1 MNIRNWWPT
10 LLEFTY
16 IHVLTVLTGLVW
28 VDLYWQF
35 VLLQLLH
42 GLRLH
47 AQLLHFPLLSQGQ
60 HLCALADDAM
70 SLPGHPIL
78 RKYYSGTRVCIV
90 LDRYTR
96 VFDTYSRDH
105 AALFWKAN
113 ALRHDHTHSVYTDSR
128 LCVSSFTLVSKLA
141 I

>member
-1 MNIRNWWPT
+1 MDGVDATKYNKILFPLYLGGPHRGGRVNISNWWPT
-10 LLEFTY
+10 LLKFTY

-60 HLCALADDAM
+60 HLYKKDLYIECFRIF
-70 SLPGHPIL
+70 HIL
-78 RKYYSGTRVCIV
+78 SDIYISFILVCNKTI
-90 LDRYTR
+90 L
-96 VFDTYSRDH
+96 
-105 AALFWKAN
+105 LFMHI
-113 ALRHDHTHSVYTDSR
+113 LG
-128 LCVSSFTLVSKLA
+128 LCQLL
-141 I
+141 